1 MRIKLDENMPEA
13 LVPIL
18 SDMGHDT
25 DTAPQE
31 GLTGQDDTSVWDAA
45 QQAARLLITQDLDFS
60 DIHKFVPGTHY
71 GILLLR
77 LRDPGR
83 LALLQIVKTLF
94 ETEPVGT
101 WPGRLIVATERKVRV
116 VCPPEQGE

>member
-1 MRIKLDENMPEA
+1 MRVKLDENMPEA

-25 DTAPQE
+25 DTVPQE

-60 DIHKFVPGTHY
+60 DIHKFVPGTHH

-83 LALLQIVKTLF
+83 LALLQIVRTLL
-94 ETEPVGT
+94 ETEPVET
-101 WPGRLIVATERKVRV
+101 WPGCLIVATERKVRV
-116 VCPPEQGE
+116 LRPPEREE

>member
-31 GLTGQDDTSVWDAA
+31 GLAGQDDDAVWNAA

-60 DIHKFVPGTHY
+60 DINKFVPGTHH

-94 ETEPVGT
+94 ETEPVET
-101 WPGRLIVATERKVRV
+101 WSGCLIVATERKVRV

>member
-1 MRIKLDENMPEA
+1 MRVNLDENMPQA

-31 GLTGQDDTSVWDAA
+31 GLAGQDDDAVWDAA

-60 DIHKFVPGTHY
+60 DIHKFVPGTHH

-94 ETEPVGT
+94 ETEPVET
-101 WPGRLIVATERKVRV
+101 WSGCLVVATEQKVRV
-116 VCPPEQGE
+116 VGPPEQGE